1 VAKTWVLETST
12 KGTGATVVPLR
23 DAGDAPAGDRD
34 LALVAPAPRQRPQPA
49 PAPAPAP
56 RRFRVVDVVTR
67 ETLADDASTRE
78 TVEALGTVRSV
89 VDVAVS
95 VRDEA
100 HGRWRLLTRRE
111 QDALWRHRRPAA
123 D

>member
-23 DAGDAPAGDRD
+23 EGGEKPAGDRD
-34 LALVAPAPRQRPQPA
+34 LALVLPTPRERPEPA
-49 PAPAPAP
+49 PAAAPAP

-67 ETLADDASTRE
+67 ETIAEDASTRQ
-78 TVEALGTVRSV
+78 TVEALGRVRSV

-95 VRDEA
+95 VWDER
-100 HGRWRLLTRRE
+100 HGRWRMLTRRE
-111 QDALWRHRRPAA
+111 QDALWRHRRPPAG
-123 D
+123 